1 LTHLLTFAVLI
12 QEGNIV
18 HIKSMLLRLQ
28 NTLKQ
33 ANLWENLLLIPGEA
47 SQGMNVGDRSEI
59 HLVAGYTG
67 SPASHN
73 ALDLV
78 LWMAH
83 QSRLVTRKRVT
94 VHIVYVGEDAFEQD
108 ASPVATSFP
117 ESKRSAQEGK
127 SAVETLEA
135 HPVKRA
141 GQILEQARIL
151 AQEWGGPL
159 NAHFHSGNVAQALKS
174 VVESES
180 AGLLVLGCSSP
191 QHWLIRQLGVDF
203 PCPVLGV
210 PRAAKAALSAVPALR

>member
-1 LTHLLTFAVLI
+1 
-12 QEGNIV
+12 V

-33 ANLWENLLLIPGEA
+33 VNLWENLLLIPGKP
-47 SQGMNVGDRSEI
+47 SQGVDVGDRSEI

-83 QSRLVTRKRVT
+83 QSRLVTQKRVT
-94 VHIVYVGEDAFEQD
+94 VHIVYVGEDAYDQD
-108 ASPVATSFP
+108 TSALA
-117 ESKRSAQEGK
+117 ESFYEGKRSIQGR
-127 SAVETLEA
+127 SAVKTLEP

-141 GQILEQARIL
+141 GQILEQARTL

-159 NAHFHSGNVAQALKS
+159 NAHFHSGNVAQVLKS

-191 QHWLIRQLGVDF
+191 QHWLIRQLGADF
-203 PCPVLGV
+203 PCPVLGI
-210 PRAAKAALSAVPALR
+210 PRVAKTVLSAVPVLR